1 MATLATFFRRSDFMA
16 ADTTAIETAAPNR
29 LRNLPADN
37 IYFYSK
43 RIDNSRLV
51 READPK
57 TRTDCWSTIATACV
71 LAALI
76 GGAVSP
82 RIGGIL
88 SGYQMEKLKTEQRE
102 LTDRRRVLQIR
113 RSPDGEP
120 GAVGRAGQRAAAND
134 SRSRPGDASATQ
146 GFAVAGDECGA
157 GGQLRP
163 GIKETE
169 LT

>member
-1 MATLATFFRRSDFMA
+1 MA

-102 LTDRRRVLQIR
+102 LTDRRRVLQIQEAQMV
-113 RSPDGEP
+113 SPARLDEL
-120 GAVGRAGQRAAAND
+120 ANGQRLTIPGPGQEMHLQPKDSPSLAMNVVRVAN
-134 SRSRPGDASATQ
+134 SAQ
-146 GFAVAGDECGA
+146 E
-157 GGQLRP
+157 
-163 GIKETE
+163 
-169 LT
+169 